1 MMKKRLRFSM
11 PHVPLSSHRQ
21 SRVTEAESTSYGAS
35 NVGTMARIINK
46 SNRKGKQHDSPPEG
60 ADGAVDSTDD
70 EHSPLIQLSLPRV

>member
-1 MMKKRLRFSM
+1 MKKRLRFSM

-21 SRVTEAESTSYGAS
+21 SGVIEAESTSYGAS

-46 SNRKGKQHDSPPEG
+46 SNRKRKQHDSPPEG

-70 EHSPLIQLSLPRV
+70 EHSPLIQLSLPRM